1 MKISISS
8 SIPPKWRVI
17 KPVRSYETNFIY
29 IGVQRYNTFTK
40 AMSSIER
47 TGDTLTYK
55 EEPCTQPTFS
65 SSYANEPVR
74 VTVYS
79 ESPRVWS
86 EELSPHEVFFFVQQ
100 PTQAV

>member
-8 SIPPKWRVI
+8 TVPRKWSSA
-17 KPVRSYETNFIY
+17 KPVRVYETNFIY
-29 IGVQRYNTFTK
+29 IGVERYNTVTK
-40 AMSSIER
+40 AISSIER
-47 TGDTLTYK
+47 TGGTLTYK

-65 SSYANEPVR
+65 SSYANEHVR
-74 VTVYS
+74 ITIYS